1 MIKDQIKLTNKSNI
15 KKIKV
20 GITGGTGSGKTSVC
34 EYLSKK
40 GFQVIDSDAIARQLL
55 EKGTATYNSVVSHFG
70 EKILKDNGEVDRKLL
85 SSIVFGS
92 SEDLKFLQDVV
103 TRETVQRV
111 KNLLKE
117 NTTEKKM
124 IFLDAPLLFETGL
137 DKDVD
142 IVWLV
147 LASQSK
153 RLKRISER
161 DGLSDTEI
169 EKRMSAQM
177 PEDQKEMLADV
188 VIENEG
194 SLDDLYF
201 KVDKLLEGL
210 MYF

>member
-1 MIKDQIKLTNKSNI
+1 M
-15 KKIKV
+15 
-20 GITGGTGSGKTSVC
+20 
-34 EYLSKK
+34 
-40 GFQVIDSDAIARQLL
+40 
-55 EKGTATYNSVVSHFG
+55 
-70 EKILKDNGEVDRKLL
+70 
-85 SSIVFGS
+85 
-92 SEDLKFLQDVV
+92 QDVV

-161 DGLSDTEI
+161 DGLSDSEI